1 MKENS
6 ITGPSLYDETDHDND
21 FEVMGDVSSYRAG
34 DSVAD
39 TVVASSAISNQRFIV
54 RGKHGEAYSIAKR

>member
-6 ITGPSLYDETDHDND
+6 IAGPGLYDETHHDNN
-21 FEVMGDVSSYRAG
+21 FEVMGDISSYRAG

-39 TVVASSAISNQRFIV
+39 TVVASSISNQRFIV
-54 RGKHGEAYSIAKR
+54 RGKHAKITA